1 MTIAHDRFDDVQAS
15 FGRCLRKK
23 GFITRFYEILMDS
36 HPDIHPMFQRTDFGQ
51 QRKALRRGISIAISF
66 AAGSNS
72 AQISMD
78 NMASIHS
85 VGGRAPVE
93 PFYYQYWLDSL
104 ISTLAETDPRF
115 SPSLESRWRT
125 AMQKTIDYFSQ
136 AFKAEPQRKLA

>member
-1 MTIAHDRFDDVQAS
+1 MTTTNDRFDDVQAS
-15 FGRCLRKK
+15 YGRCLRKK

-66 AAGSNS
+66 AAGSKS

-78 NMASIHS
+78 DMAKVHSII
-85 VGGRAPVE
+85 GRAPVE
-93 PFYYQYWLDSL
+93 PDYYRYWLDSL

-115 SPSLESRWRT
+115 SPNLESRWRK
-125 AMQKTIDYFSQ
+125 AMQKTIDYFSA
-136 AFKAEPQRKLA
+136 AFNSQPQRKLA